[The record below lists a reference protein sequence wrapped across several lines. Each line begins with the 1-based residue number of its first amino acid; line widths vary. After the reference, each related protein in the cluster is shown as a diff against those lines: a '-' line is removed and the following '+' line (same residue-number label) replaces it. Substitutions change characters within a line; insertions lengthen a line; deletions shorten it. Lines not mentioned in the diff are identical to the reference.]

1 MAVRKKQTSRG
12 RANRVVGELRS
23 EGFPGNGN
31 KFQNGAEDQVVL
43 RELRSGGDLD
53 VPVSAKA
60 RGHIAMHKP
69 TQARSH
75 FARNPLAILG
85 CWTPDSATWEP
96 MPPPFI
102 VASIETAHFAPRSVP
117 GFHPRRDNGVWTMQ

>member
-1 MAVRKKQTSRG
+1 M
-12 RANRVVGELRS
+12 VGELRS

-60 RGHIAMHKP
+60 RGHIAMHSP
-69 TQARSH
+69 GHGMFLHGLPDHQHLTSHRYLVGSPGDRS
-75 FARNPLAILG
+75 R
-85 CWTPDSATWEP
+85 
-96 MPPPFI
+96 
-102 VASIETAHFAPRSVP
+102 
-117 GFHPRRDNGVWTMQ
+117 